1 MELWAV
7 SAWTCSTGI
16 FFRLLLGIPGNAGLR
31 GSPGPPG
38 PPGQPGSVGFP
49 GARGTAGPK
58 GMCAACT
65 GREKLGQKSSVS
77 AKCLQQAARDGPA
90 VRGKELPLGN
100 VQAPAAGNEQ
110 RNGWKGRGSHLVW
123 VTNGCSRRV
132 KLERAA
138 GRVSMEGTCVWRETL
153 RLYVLCSPVCQVSLM
168 CYIVPEA
175 SYAFPPN

>member
-65 GREKLGQKSSVS
+65 GREKLGLKSSVL
-77 AKCLQQAARDGPA
+77 AKCLRQAARDGPA
-90 VRGKELPLGN
+90 VHGKELPLGN

-138 GRVSMEGTCVWRETL
+138 GRVSMEGTCVKGDFTSL
-153 RLYVLCSPVCQVSLM
+153 CAVFPCVSSFSYVLYCPWSILCIST
-168 CYIVPEA
+168 
-175 SYAFPPN
+175 